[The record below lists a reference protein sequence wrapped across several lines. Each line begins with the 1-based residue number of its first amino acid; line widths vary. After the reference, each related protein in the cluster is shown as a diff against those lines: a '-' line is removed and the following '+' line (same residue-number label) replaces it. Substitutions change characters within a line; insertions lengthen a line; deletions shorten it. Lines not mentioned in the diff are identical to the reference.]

1 MDNNTLLDEDLAE
14 DKSAKMDSKLHQQLK
29 IFWIIMI
36 LLKLATTLPSLAA
49 GGFNVVGLI
58 YAAIPVIFFYAIVIK
73 KNQKF
78 IAWGLLYLIIV
89 TLQTLIILVQQG
101 YVLGENISIS
111 YLYSLPIILILILF
125 GYQIWVIVLHAKY
138 KLE

>member
-36 LLKLATTLPSLAA
+36 LLKLATTLPSLAS

-58 YAAIPVIFFYAIVIK
+58 YAAIPVIFFYAIVVK

-89 TLQTLIILVQQG
+89 TLQTLVILVQQG
-101 YVLGENISIS
+101 YMLGEKISIS

-125 GYQIWVIVLHAKY
+125 GYQIWGIILHAKY
-138 KLE
+138 RLE